1 MRHSSTALS
10 LRHAALPLAL
20 CAVLAAAGGSRAE
33 DWPTFRGS
41 DRTAVAPDTGLLSRW
56 PETGPKLV
64 WETAGAGRG
73 YASLAIAGERI
84 YTLGDGPSTAADKD
98 EYLSCFDR
106 ASGKQLWKHKTGP
119 AWNEGQASWQGS
131 RSTPTVDGE
140 TVYVLTPH
148 GQLVACAT
156 TDGREQFRVDLKAQF
171 GGTKGDSWGY
181 SESVTVDDDRLVCTP
196 GGEKAT
202 MVALDKKT
210 GRPLWAC
217 PMKGDRGAG
226 HASIA
231 TATIGGRKA
240 YVQTTAAGGFAVD
253 AETGRFLWAYPIDKT
268 VAVIPTPI
276 VKDDLV
282 FFAAGYKRG
291 GWLVRQKAS
300 DGGKVAMEE
309 VYGIKPELANK
320 HGGIVLVGGHL
331 YGCADDQPILFCAKL
346 ETGET
351 VWKQRGSGKNSAAV
365 AAADGHLYVR
375 YADGTVALV
384 KADPAGYEEVS
395 RFQIPGSGDLPSWS
409 HPVILDG
416 RLYLREQDRILCYDL
431 RP

>member
-1 MRHSSTALS
+1 MRHASPALS
-10 LRHAALPLAL
+10 LRSAALPLTL
-20 CAVLAAAGGSRAE
+20 CAALLSAGGGRAE
-33 DWPTFRGS
+33 DWPTFRGA

-56 PETGPKLV
+56 PEKGPPLV

-73 YASLAIAGERI
+73 YASLAIAGERL

-106 ASGKQLWKHKTGP
+106 ASGKQLWSHKTGP
-119 AWNEGQASWQGS
+119 AWNDGQASWQGS
-131 RSTPTVDGE
+131 RSTPTVDGGN
-140 TVYVLTPH
+140 VYVLTPH
-148 GQLVACAT
+148 GQLVACAAA
-156 TDGREQFRVDLKAQF
+156 DGRELFRVDLKAQF
-171 GGTKGDSWGY
+171 GGAKGDSWGY
-181 SESVTVDDDRLVCTP
+181 SESVTVDEGRLVCTP

-210 GRPLWAC
+210 GRPLWGC

-231 TATIGGRKA
+231 TATLGGRKA

-291 GWLVRQKAS
+291 GWLVRQKAV
-300 DGGKVAMEE
+300 GGKVEMEE

-320 HGGIVLVGGHL
+320 HGGIVLVGDHL

-346 ETGET
+346 ETGEI
-351 VWKQRGSGKNSAAV
+351 VWKQRGSGKNSVAI

-375 YADGTVALV
+375 YADGTMALV

-409 HPVILDG
+409 HPVILEG